1 MNTMTGMDVGNEPE
15 EGPPAVS
22 MAPPS
27 GPGEL
32 AALELVDGGFL
43 DLLFDKV
50 DAGELRLTGEGGFIP
65 TMIKAVLERGLEVE
79 LAEWGVSRF
88 LDMLSLSE
96 RMGSCPKRDG
106 CFHHSSRPRLSSL

>member
-1 MNTMTGMDVGNEPE
+1 MPGLWEGTYNMNTMTGIDVGNEPE
-15 EGPPAVS
+15 EGSPLVS

-27 GPGEL
+27 GAGEL

-65 TMIKAVLERGLEVE
+65 TMIKAVLERGLQVE
-79 LAEWGVSRF
+79 PEDVNLHETRFGVS
-88 LDMLSLSE
+88 
-96 RMGSCPKRDG
+96 
-106 CFHHSSRPRLSSL
+106 